1 MKKSKLNEVVTTY
14 NSEIEY
20 VVKTIIGAITAQG
33 QRKKLLQ
40 DEKVVKILEKYNI
53 TIE

>member
-1 MKKSKLNEVVTTY
+1 MLRRFIHYQSLQNRGD
-14 NSEIEY
+14 
-20 VVKTIIGAITAQG
+20 IGAITAQG